1 MFGRI
6 QVVIKMVGSE
16 ISVVRESGMRGVG
29 LIKPVSGENLR
40 RLCWDVLFEWRKIQ
54 YEDELKQLGDAGKI
68 RGTFFL
74 FFFENDIAESGAIPL
89 SAARI
94 LPLQCGL

>member
-1 MFGRI
+1 VFGRI

-29 LIKPVSGENLR
+29 LIKPVSGEDLR

-54 YEDELKQLGDAGKI
+54 YEDKLKQLGDAGKI
-68 RGTFFL
+68 RGTFFW
-74 FFFENDIAESGAIPL
+74 FF
-89 SAARI
+89 
-94 LPLQCGL
+94 

>member
-1 MFGRI
+1 
-6 QVVIKMVGSE
+6 MVGSE

-29 LIKPVSGENLR
+29 LIKPVSAEDLR

-68 RGTFFL
+68 RGTLFFC
-74 FFFENDIAESGAIPL
+74 FFENDIAESGAIPL

>member
-1 MFGRI
+1 
-6 QVVIKMVGSE
+6 
-16 ISVVRESGMRGVG
+16 
-29 LIKPVSGENLR
+29 
-40 RLCWDVLFEWRKIQ
+40 VLFEWRKIQ

-68 RGTFFL
+68 RGTLFFC
-74 FFFENDIAESGAIPL
+74 FFENDIAESGAIPL